1 MPRNVRKIQE
11 RNPKEEKGIMQE
23 FKNEDQRK
31 PRKQV
36 GAELSQA
43 IS

>member
-1 MPRNVRKIQE
+1 
-11 RNPKEEKGIMQE
+11 MQE

-31 PRKQV
+31 PRKQA

-43 IS
+43 QDKKAFFKEQKGVL